1 MKVRRQPMK
10 ARRNVFPAPAAALPA
25 NGAAQHSRT
34 SWYLDGPL
42 QHLQWRG

>member
-1 MKVRRQPMK
+1 MK
-10 ARRNVFPAPAAALPA
+10 ARRNAFPAAALPA
-25 NGAAQHSRT
+25 NGAAQRCRT